1 MNKQLE
7 KMKYVAKEVD
17 VIEPRPNSRS
27 GIKVGIFRVENDNE
41 EQVGEYE
48 RNYSTLF
55 NSFHYFQKD
64 GKDFA
69 LYSPDYTVTRIME
82 LPNCKDIGGEE
93 PDTGGFCPV
102 DYFVP
107 TYIEQE
113 IISETKGAMGT
124 NRKEVRKAR
133 INNPQ
138 ENALSEFVSKTPF
151 TNFNTGEECE
161 TITTYRPLT
170 DLLYSPFGFVAGCI
184 WGDDSTYK
192 IQYLDL
198 SEAEKGIIKRDE
210 RFGYIALPENLSLKD
225 AIDMYDYGWDEED
238 ESANCIRINIMQNFD
253 LSTGKITS

>member
-1 MNKQLE
+1 
-7 KMKYVAKEVD
+7 MKFIAKE
-17 VIEPRPNSRS
+17 IGELERRPNEWK
-27 GIKVGIFRVENDNE
+27 GIKVGVFRVENDIE
-41 EQVGEYE
+41 TQIGEYE

-55 NSFHYFQKD
+55 DSFCYFQKD

-69 LYSPDYTVTRIME
+69 LYSPDYTATRILE
-82 LPNCKDIGGEE
+82 LPSCKDIGGEE
-93 PDTGGFCPV
+93 PHSNGFCPV

-113 IISETKGAMGT
+113 TISETKGLKGT
-124 NRKEVRKAR
+124 YKKEIRKTR

-138 ENALSEFVSKTPF
+138 EIAFSEFVNKTPF

-161 TITTYRPLT
+161 TIATYRPLT
-170 DLLYSPFGFVAGCI
+170 PLLYSSFGFVAGCI

-210 RFGYIALPENLSLKD
+210 RFGYIALPENLNLKD
-225 AIDMYDYGWDEED
+225 AIDMYDYGWDDEE
-238 ESANCIRINIMQNFD
+238 ESANYIRINIMQTFD
-253 LSTGKITS
+253 LLTGKIVD

>member
-1 MNKQLE
+1 
-7 KMKYVAKEVD
+7 MKYVAKEVG
-17 VIEPRPNSRS
+17 ELERRPDSWR
-27 GIKVGIFRVENDNE
+27 GIKVGVFRVEAGGE

-55 NSFHYFQKD
+55 NTFYYFQKN
-64 GKDFA
+64 GKDLA
-69 LYSPDYTVTRIME
+69 LYSPDYTATRIME
-82 LPNCKDIGGEE
+82 LPDCTDIGGEE
-93 PDTGGFCPV
+93 PSAGGFCPV
-102 DYFVP
+102 DYFIP

-113 IISETKGAMGT
+113 ITSETNGSMGT
-124 NRKEVRKAR
+124 NKKEVRTAR

-138 ENALSEFVSKTPF
+138 EIALSEFVNKTPF

-170 DLLYSPFGFVAGCI
+170 NLLYSPFGFVAGCV

-198 SEAEKGIIKRDE
+198 SEAEKGIIKREE
-210 RFGYIALPENLSLKD
+210 RFGYVALPENLSLKD

-238 ESANCIRINIMQNFD
+238 ESANYIRINIMQTFD
-253 LSTGKITS
+253 LKNGKIVDPFA

>member
-1 MNKQLE
+1 
-7 KMKYVAKEVD
+7 MKYIAKE
-17 VIEPRPNSRS
+17 IGELERRPDSWR
-27 GIKVGIFRVENDNE
+27 GIKVGIFQVENEKE

-55 NSFHYFQKD
+55 KTFHYFQKD

-82 LPNCKDIGGEE
+82 LPSCKDIGGEE
-93 PDTGGFCPV
+93 PHSLGFCPV
-102 DYFVP
+102 DYFIP

-113 IISETKGAMGT
+113 IISETSGSMGT
-124 NRKEVRKAR
+124 NKKEVRKAR

-138 ENALSEFVSKTPF
+138 ENALSEFVNKTPF
-151 TNFNTGEECE
+151 TNFNTREECE

-170 DLLYSPFGFVAGCI
+170 ALLYSPFGFVAGCV

-198 SEAEKGIIKRDE
+198 SEAEKGIVKREE

-225 AIDMYDYGWDEED
+225 AIDIYDYGWDEED
-238 ESANCIRINIMQNFD
+238 ESANYIRINTMQTFD
-253 LSTGKITS
+253 LKNGKIVDPFA